1 MAKAILIL
9 EDEGPDGE
17 VEISFR
23 FEPKGV
29 DDQSSAHALASRQ
42 VDVLRILRPHGS
54 AHALASRLLSIAVAV
69 SDPAEEEGA

>member
-29 DDQSSAHALASRQ
+29 DDQSSAHALASR
-42 VDVLRILRPHGS
+42 
-54 AHALASRLLSIAVAV
+54 LLSIAVAV

>member
-9 EDEGPDGE
+9 EDDGPDGE

-29 DDQSSAHALASRQ
+29 DDQSSAHALASR
-42 VDVLRILRPHGS
+42 
-54 AHALASRLLSIAVAV
+54 LLEAAVALHQ
-69 SDPAEEEGA
+69 PAEEGGV